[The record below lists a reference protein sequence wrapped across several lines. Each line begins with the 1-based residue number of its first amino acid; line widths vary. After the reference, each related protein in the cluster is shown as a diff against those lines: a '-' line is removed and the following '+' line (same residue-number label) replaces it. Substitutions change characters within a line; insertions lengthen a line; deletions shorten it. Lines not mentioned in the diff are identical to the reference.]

1 MWLVVSAEWAS
12 GQYGLLKALQGAA
25 TSSADCAVPAAA
37 TIIYPDILSLLQ
49 SNIAVV
55 SELSAAADM

>member
-1 MWLVVSAEWAS
+1 MWLVVPAEWAS
-12 GQYGLLKALQGAA
+12 GQYRLLEALQGAA

-37 TIIYPDILSLLQ
+37 VISYPGILSLLQ